1 MSVADDGTSI
11 SKCQIYNFRIQKKM
25 NIGLL
30 TLPLYVNYGGFLQV
44 YALTTILER
53 FEFRVILITHKMS
66 LTFKSLLKEVG
77 VRIYNLVGLLSHRY
91 TQRVILKKENEDFD
105 IFCNKHF
112 KDTVSNEAISKRKIQ
127 LDAIAVGSDQV
138 WRSWDSTA
146 LGYYYLDFAIP
157 LKIKR
162 IAYAVSFG
170 TNKLTVSKEIADKI
184 SSLVK
189 RFDRVSV
196 REHDGIFL
204 CKNIFRAQASH
215 VLDQALLL
223 FKNDYLK
230 FLYDSHF
237 DKKQMSTYILDND
250 EFKKSIIR
258 AIERESGKMFYSL
271 YDEPDKT
278 KNIRKVQKRTSI
290 ECWLTRFMA
299 SKFLIIDSFH
309 GTAFAINFN
318 IPFIVLANAERGNSR
333 LQSLLDIFELQERLV
348 VDVKDAVS
356 VFEKPKSWERVN
368 LIRDEHVK
376 SSHGFIKDS
385 LSLH

>member
-1 MSVADDGTSI
+1 
-11 SKCQIYNFRIQKKM
+11 M
-25 NIGLL
+25 NLGLL
-30 TLPLYVNYGGFLQV
+30 TLPLNVNCGGFLQV
-44 YALTTILER
+44 YALITILER
-53 FEFRVILITHKMS
+53 FWFRVFLITHKKS
-66 LTFKSLLKEVG
+66 LTFKSLLKKVG
-77 VRIYNLVGLLSHRY
+77 VRIYNLVGLLSNRY
-91 TQRVILKKENEDFD
+91 TQRVILKKENEDFYV
-105 IFCNKHF
+105 FCNKHF
-112 KDTVSNEAISKRKIQ
+112 KDAISDEAISKRKIQ
-127 LDAIAVGSDQV
+127 LDTIVVGSDLV

-146 LGYYYLDFAIP
+146 LGYYNLDFAIH
-157 LKIKR
+157 LIIKR

-170 TNKLTVSKEIADKI
+170 TKKMTVSKEIADKI
-184 SSLVK
+184 FSLVK
-189 RFDRVSV
+189 RFDRVST
-196 REHDGIFL
+196 REHDEFSL
-204 CKNIFRAQASH
+204 CKNIFGDQASYA
-215 VLDQALLL
+215 LDQALLL

-230 FLYDSHF
+230 LLYDSHF

-258 AIERESGKMFYSL
+258 VIERESGKMFYSL

-299 SKFLIIDSFH
+299 SKFLFTDSFH

-318 IPFIVLANAERGNSR
+318 IPFIVLANVERGNSR

-356 VFEKPKSWERVN
+356 VFEKPKSWERVD
-368 LIRDEHVK
+368 LIRDEQVK
-376 SSHGFIKDS
+376 SSLSFIKDS

>member
-1 MSVADDGTSI
+1 
-11 SKCQIYNFRIQKKM
+11 M

-30 TLPLYVNYGGFLQV
+30 TLPLHVNYGGILQA
-44 YALTTILER
+44 YALKTILER
-53 FEFRVILITHKMS
+53 FGFRVFLITHKES
-66 LTFKSLLKEVG
+66 PTFKSLLKEVG

-91 TQRVILKKENEDFD
+91 TQRVILKKENEDFN
-105 IFCNKHF
+105 IFCDKHF
-112 KDTVSNEAISKRKIQ
+112 KDTISDEAISKRKIQ
-127 LDAIAVGSDQV
+127 LDAIVVGSDQV

-146 LGYYYLDFAIP
+146 LGYYYLDFAIH
-157 LKIKR
+157 LNIRR

-170 TNKLTVSKEIADKI
+170 TNKWNVSKEIAGKI

-196 REHDGIFL
+196 REHDGISL
-204 CKNIFRAQASH
+204 CKNNFGVQASH
-215 VLDQALLL
+215 VLDPTLLL

-230 FLYDSHF
+230 LLDNSLFNN
-237 DKKQMSTYILDND
+237 KQMSTYILDKD
-250 EFKKSIIR
+250 DFKKSVIKV
-258 AIERESGKMFYSL
+258 IERESGKMFYSL

-278 KNIRKVQKRTSI
+278 NDIRKVQKRTSI
-290 ECWLTRFMA
+290 ETWLTRFMT
-299 SKFLIIDSFH
+299 SQFLITDSFH

-348 VDVKDAVS
+348 VDVNDAVS
-356 VFEKPKSWERVN
+356 VFEKPISWDRVN
-368 LIRDEHVK
+368 LIRDEQVK
-376 SSHGFIKDS
+376 SSLGFIKDS

>member
-1 MSVADDGTSI
+1 
-11 SKCQIYNFRIQKKM
+11 M

-30 TLPLYVNYGGFLQV
+30 TLPLYVNYVGFLQV
-44 YALTTILER
+44 YALITILAR
-53 FEFRVILITHKMS
+53 FGFRVILITHKMS

-77 VRIYNLVGLLSHRY
+77 VCIYNLVGLLSHRY

-105 IFCNKHF
+105 IFCNKHI

-127 LDAIAVGSDQV
+127 LDALVVGSDQV

-146 LGYYYLDFAIP
+146 LGYNYLDFAIP

-237 DKKQMSTYILDND
+237 DKKQISTYILDND

-258 AIERESGKMFYSL
+258 AIERELGKMFYSL

-318 IPFIVLANAERGNSR
+318 IPFIVLANADRGNSR

-376 SSHGFIKDS
+376 SSLGFIKDS